1 MRDCLLIDTFYL
13 WISFSVRKVMYSMNV
28 DDGVVLM
35 NVEYY
40 ERAVV

>member
-13 WISFSVRKVMYSMNV
+13 WISFSVCKVMYSMYV
-28 DDGVVLM
+28 DDGDVLM

-40 ERAVV
+40 ERTVV